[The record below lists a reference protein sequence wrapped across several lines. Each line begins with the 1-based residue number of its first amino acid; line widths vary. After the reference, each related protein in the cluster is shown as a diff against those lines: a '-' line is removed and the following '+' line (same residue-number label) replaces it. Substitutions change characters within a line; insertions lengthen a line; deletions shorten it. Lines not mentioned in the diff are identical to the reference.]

1 MPQTFLTAE
10 WRKLIMANYVID
22 PELLKPYLPAHTELD
37 MFNGKCLVSL
47 VGFMFRN
54 TRLKGLRVPLH
65 IHFEEVNLRF
75 YVHHTGRDAARKRG
89 VVFIKELV
97 PKAALS
103 FVANTF
109 YGEKYE
115 TLPMHHK
122 WHRTDRGLVV
132 GYRWKKRGAWAKLQV
147 TADPNPVSIAA
158 GSEEEFITEHYW
170 GYTKL
175 RNGRTSEYEV
185 VHPRWD
191 VYPVRRHA
199 IEVDFGQLYGPQW
212 AGLSAA
218 VPDSVLL
225 AEGSEVTVRSGSAIH
240 LMNG

>member
-1 MPQTFLTAE
+1 MPQTFLKAE
-10 WRKLIMANYVID
+10 WRKLIMANYAVD

-37 MFNGKCLVSL
+37 LFNGKCYVSL

-54 TRLKGLRVPLH
+54 TRLKGVRVPLH
-65 IHFEEVNLRF
+65 INFEEVNLRF
-75 YVHHTGRDAARKRG
+75 YVHHTGKDSLRKRG
-89 VVFIKELV
+89 VVFIREIV
-97 PKAALS
+97 PRAALS

-122 WHRTDRGLVV
+122 WHKAADAIIV
-132 GYRWKKRGAWAKLQV
+132 GYRWKKAGVWQKLQV
-147 TADPNPVSIAA
+147 TADPAAVPILA

-170 GYTKL
+170 GYTRL

-191 VYPVRRHA
+191 VYPVKRYA
-199 IEVDFGQLYGPQW
+199 IDLDFGTQYGAQW
-212 AGLSAA
+212 AHLSSQR
-218 VPDSVLL
+218 PDSVLM

-240 LMNG
+240 LLKG

>member
-22 PELLKPYLPAHTELD
+22 PALLKPYLPAQTELD
-37 MFNGKCLVSL
+37 LFDGKCYVSL
-47 VGFMFRN
+47 VGFMFQN
-54 TRLKGLRVPLH
+54 TRLKGIRVPLH
-65 IHFEEVNLRF
+65 IQFEEVNLRF
-75 YVHHTGRDAARKRG
+75 YVHHTGKDSLRKRG
-89 VVFIKELV
+89 VVFIKEIV
-97 PKAALS
+97 PRAALS

-122 WHRTDRGLVV
+122 WHSATDSLIVA
-132 GYRWKKRGAWAKLQV
+132 YRWKKAGIWQKLQV
-147 TADPNPVSIAA
+147 TADPIAIA
-158 GSEEEFITEHYW
+158 IAEGSAEEFITEHYW

-191 VYPVRRHA
+191 IFPVKRHV
-199 IEVDFGQLYGPQW
+199 IDVDFGQLYGPRW
-212 AGLSAA
+212 AALRGAE
-218 VPDSVLL
+218 PESVLL

-240 LMNG
+240 LIQG